1 MSTPF
6 RNTYFDFLRGFAI
19 IMVVGIH
26 TITNMA
32 PTLESIEE
40 IGIVTLRSM
49 LNCAVPIFL
58 AISGYFVASK
68 KITSING
75 HIAFLKKQIPKVY
88 IPCIVFSLPY
98 LLIAVVSG
106 TSCLLKKVILFFA
119 CGFSVYYFVALIIQ
133 YYILMPVF
141 AKFNNRGGVIVTAL
155 ISAFSIIAVTYV
167 MKVMGVNL
175 SLLVYA
181 GPFTLWIIFFF
192 MGVYFSA
199 HNRDYKIQYPIL
211 MVLIGLMLQIAEYA
225 YWSNLEVSALGIK
238 LSSFIFS
245 AGVIWLLFC
254 RKIEDSYSEN
264 LIFKIVR
271 KIGEVSFG
279 IYLLHCYLIW
289 GVDQVFS
296 GIGWIEKWVLVLTL
310 TMVVIFSVKAV
321 IPKFS
326 IKYFG
331 FR

>member
-1 MSTPF
+1 
-6 RNTYFDFLRGFAI
+6 
-19 IMVVGIH
+19 
-26 TITNMA
+26 
-32 PTLESIEE
+32 
-40 IGIVTLRSM
+40 
-49 LNCAVPIFL
+49 
-58 AISGYFVASK
+58 
-68 KITSING
+68 
-75 HIAFLKKQIPKVY
+75 
-88 IPCIVFSLPY
+88 
-98 LLIAVVSG
+98 
-106 TSCLLKKVILFFA
+106 
-119 CGFSVYYFVALIIQ
+119 
-133 YYILMPVF
+133 
-141 AKFNNRGGVIVTAL
+141 
-155 ISAFSIIAVTYV
+155 